1 MNIFEALSHGKG
13 CINEENISSFL
24 AYLLDPN
31 EDHGLGT
38 VFLEKF
44 LNLKKLK
51 LSEGE
56 IKTTDMNNLDIKLEY
71 QVNIPEKRYIDI
83 VFETSEHIIA
93 IENKILEKSK
103 QNGQLQDEYNGLKTS
118 DEYKDSNKAI
128 LMIYLV
134 PEEKGEKFEL
144 DKNRRKDDYKI
155 LLWKDVIKDVV
166 MDILNDETQGKI
178 RPIYDYTKHT
188 IKAFINF
195 LNSTLNPLGFK
206 CNGKNYRIFKYS
218 SGKILVQEET
228 ENTWKDVKSSKA
240 IVRDKLRELNLY
252 EEGTKQNTR
261 SLGAK
266 LFKELK
272 LKYAKKKKD

>member
-1 MNIFEALSHGKG
+1 MNIFETLNHGKG

-31 EDHGLGT
+31 EDHGLET

-44 LNLKKLK
+44 LNKLN
-51 LSEGE
+51 LSDGE
-56 IKTTDMNNLDIKLEY
+56 IKTTDMNNLDITLEF
-71 QVNIPEKRYIDI
+71 PADKRYIDI

-103 QNGQLQDEYNGLKTS
+103 QNGQLQDEYNGLKIS
-118 DEYKDSNKAI
+118 DEYKNSNKAI

-134 PEEKGEKFEL
+134 PEDKGEKIEL
-144 DKNRRKDDYKI
+144 DKSRNDDYKL
-155 LLWKDVIKDVV
+155 LLWQDVIKDVL

-178 RPIYDYTKHT
+178 NPIYDYTKHT

-252 EEGTKQNTR
+252 EEGTTQNTR

-266 LFKELK
+266 LYNK
-272 LKYAKKKKD
+272 LKK